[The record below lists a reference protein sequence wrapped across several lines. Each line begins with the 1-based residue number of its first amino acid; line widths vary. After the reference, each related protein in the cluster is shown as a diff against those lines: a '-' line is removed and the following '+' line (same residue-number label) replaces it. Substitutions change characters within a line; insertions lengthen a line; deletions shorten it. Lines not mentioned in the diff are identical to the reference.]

1 MTTVNNLRRAPERA
15 GPREWAA
22 LVVLMLP
29 VLLVSI
35 DNTVLSFALP
45 AVSVA
50 LQPSGTQLL
59 WIVDIYAL
67 MLAGLLIAMGSLGDR
82 LGRRRLLLIGAA
94 GFGAASI
101 LAAYS
106 NSPETLIAGRAL
118 LGVFGAT
125 LMPSTLSMIR
135 NIFVNREQR
144 RLAIATWAA
153 MFSGGA
159 ALGPIV
165 GGWLLEHYWWG
176 SVFLINVP
184 IIVLLIGLALMVVP
198 ESRDPNPGPV
208 DIVSI
213 ALSMAAMLPFVFG
226 IKQLVE
232 HGLTDL
238 TLTSFAV
245 GIVSGVAFVRRQRR
259 LPNPM
264 VDLDLF
270 GNRVFNGAIV
280 SNLLSLMGFA
290 GFVFFGAQFLQL
302 VVGMSPLAAAM
313 VLVPGL
319 AATIVAGFVAVRLVE
334 FVPANLLVSGSFVLS
349 AMGYA
354 IVVFVGETPT
364 MWSVGAAF
372 AVLGI
377 GIGLAETLTN
387 DLMLSSVP
395 AHKAGSASAISET
408 AYEVGAV
415 LGTAILGSILTI
427 SYREHL
433 HIPAAVQER
442 SAEGAF
448 ETLGGAVEAAS
459 HYPNVIGERLLHSA
473 HFAFDVGVQN
483 TAAAGIAIALLAAVV
498 AYRSLRD

>member
-1 MTTVNNLRRAPERA
+1 MTTVQNLPRAPERA
-15 GPREWAA
+15 GSREWAA
-22 LVVLMLP
+22 LVVLMLA

-82 LGRRRLLLIGAA
+82 IGRRRLLLIGAA
-94 GFGAASI
+94 GFGAASV

-106 NSPETLIAGRAL
+106 NSAETLIAGRAL
-118 LGVFGAT
+118 LGLFGAT
-125 LMPSTLSMIR
+125 LMPSTLSLIR

-176 SVFLINVP
+176 SVFLINAP
-184 IIVLLIGLALMVVP
+184 IIVLFIGLALLVVP
-198 ESRDPNPGPV
+198 ESKDPNPGPV
-208 DIVSI
+208 DLASI
-213 ALSMAAMLPFVFG
+213 AMSMAAMLPFVFG
-226 IKQLVE
+226 IKQFAE
-232 HGLTDL
+232 HGLADL
-238 TLTSFAV
+238 TLISFAV
-245 GIVSGVAFVRRQRR
+245 GIMSGVAFIRRQRR

-264 VDLDLF
+264 LDLGLF
-270 GNRVFNGAIV
+270 DNRVFNGAIV
-280 SNLLSLMGFA
+280 SNLLSMMGFA

-313 VLVPGL
+313 VLLPGL
-319 AATIVAGFVAVRLVE
+319 AATIVAGFIAVRLVE

-349 AMGYA
+349 AIGYA
-354 IVVFVGETPT
+354 VVVFVGATPT

-372 AVLGI
+372 VVLGV

-387 DLMLSSVP
+387 DIMLSSVP

-415 LGTAILGSILTI
+415 LGTAILGSILTM

-433 HIPAAVQER
+433 RIPSAVQER
-442 SAEGAF
+442 SGEGAF

-459 HYPNVIGERLLHSA
+459 HYPNIIGDQLLQSA
-473 HFAFDVGVQN
+473 HLAFDVGVQN
-483 TAAAGIAIALLAAVV
+483 TAAAGIVIALSAAAV
-498 AYRSLRD
+498 AYRTLRD